1 LLTFIFSGS
10 SIYNES
16 IRSRGRIQRARVQDP
31 TRTKTR
37 MATSVIFSQEEA
49 VKKGREAVDGERWR
63 RRRRR
68 RRTHICG
75 YRGIAGYSR

>member
-1 LLTFIFSGS
+1 
-10 SIYNES
+10 
-16 IRSRGRIQRARVQDP
+16 
-31 TRTKTR
+31 